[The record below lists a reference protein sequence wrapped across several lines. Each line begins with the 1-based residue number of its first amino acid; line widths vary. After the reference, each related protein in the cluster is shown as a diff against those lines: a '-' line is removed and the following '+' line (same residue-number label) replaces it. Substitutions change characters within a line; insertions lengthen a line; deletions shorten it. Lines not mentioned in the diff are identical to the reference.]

1 MKTTM
6 KHDAIIIGAGL
17 GGLACGSIL
26 SQAGMRVLVL
36 EQGAQVGGCLQSYHR
51 RGAEFDTG
59 FHYVGGLDEGQS
71 LHSAFKGLGLLDLPW
86 HLMDREFDRITIGNE
101 NYSIAQGYE
110 VFVDTLAQCF
120 PQERDALL
128 EFVEVMKVATAGQYT
143 AIDPRHV
150 DVPAMPEALS
160 QSAWQYLE
168 QHFRDRRLIDVLGGS
183 MFKLE
188 LRRQSLPLFTLAHT
202 LSGYLESSWRLKGSG
217 QQIAGALADGIT
229 ARGGT
234 IITGAIVRELIER
247 DGKVVAV
254 RLQSGEE
261 IEADH
266 FVSSAHPAVT
276 MDMLHNSKT
285 VRPLYRRR
293 ITSLE
298 NTAGMFTV
306 SLALKQGTLPY
317 FNWNQ
322 YVYDK
327 YDVWSIGEDNMPVK
341 GIMISC
347 RVPDDNSGFTTQL
360 DLMTPMDW
368 SQCERWTATRVGHRG
383 GQYMSWK
390 EMVASQCIAL
400 ASRFIPG
407 LETMIEQQQVSTPLT
422 YRDYTLSPHGS
433 AYGVRKDYRNALMTN
448 LSPRTP
454 LPNLLLTGQSL
465 IVHGLHG
472 TTMAAL
478 LTASEVVG
486 KEFVYNNYVI

>member
-1 MKTTM
+1 M

-36 EQGAQVGGCLQSYHR
+36 EQGGQVGGCLQSYHR
-51 RGAEFDTG
+51 RGTEFDTG
-59 FHYVGGLDEGQS
+59 FHYVGGLEQGQS
-71 LHSAFKGLGLLDLPW
+71 LHSAFRGLGLLQLPW
-86 HLMDREFDRITIGNE
+86 HRMDSEFDRITIGDE
-101 NYSIAQGYE
+101 NYSITQGYDA
-110 VFVDTLAQCF
+110 FVDTLARRF

-128 EFVEVMKVATAGQYT
+128 RFVDVMKAAAASQYA
-143 AIDPRHV
+143 AIDPHH
-150 DVPAMPEALS
+150 DDILAMPESLS

-168 QHFRDRRLIDVLGGS
+168 QHFHNRRLIDVLGGS

-202 LSGYLESSWRLKGSG
+202 LGGYLESSWRLKGSG

-234 IITGAIVRELIER
+234 IITGALVEELVER
-247 DGKVVAV
+247 DGKVVAA

-261 IEADH
+261 LEADR

-276 MDMLHNSKT
+276 MGMLRNSQM

-306 SLALKQGTLPY
+306 SLALKPGTLPY

-322 YVYDK
+322 YVYETP
-327 YDVWSIGEDNMPVK
+327 DVWSIGEENMPVK

-347 RVPDDNSGFTTQL
+347 HVPDDNSGFTSQL

-368 SQCERWTATRVGHRG
+368 SQCARWASTSVGHRG
-383 GQYMSWK
+383 EEYASWK
-390 EMVASQCIAL
+390 EMVATQCITL

-407 LETMIEQQQVSTPLT
+407 LETMIEQQHVSTPLT
-422 YRDYTLSPHGS
+422 YRDYTLSPYGS
-433 AYGVRKDYRNALMTN
+433 AYGLRKDYRNALMTN

-465 IVHGLHG
+465 VVHGLHG

-478 LTASEVVG
+478 LTASEMVG
-486 KEFVYNNYVI
+486 KEFVYNNFVI